1 MAANKRILDVGQC
14 GVDGPRLKR
23 YLVRGFQ
30 CAVDQASTKEEALS
44 RVAGEAGYDLV
55 LVNRILASDRSE
67 GLEVIRALRAAH
79 PEVRMMLVSDRREA
93 QEEACRCGA
102 LRGFGKAALDA
113 RETEEAICAALG
125 GC

>member
-1 MAANKRILDVGQC
+1 MSANKRILDVGQC

-30 CAVDQASTKEEALS
+30 CAVDQAATKEEALS
-44 RVAGEAGYDLV
+44 RAAGEGYDLV
-55 LVNRILASDRSE
+55 LVNRILAGDRSE
-67 GLEVIRALRAAH
+67 GLEVIRALRSAH
-79 PEVRMMLVSDRREA
+79 PQLRMMLVSDRPEA

-102 LRGFGKAALDA
+102 LRGFGKASLDA
-113 RETEEAICAALG
+113 KETEEAICAALG